1 MLSESSRSKK
11 HSTIQIAGRNF
22 LEESST
28 ERAYLAKAG
37 VKQRKDEVKSAREV
51 QEASRDELAV
61 VRGATINCGRLV
73 NNFDVT

>member
-28 ERAYLAKAG
+28 ERAFIAKAG
-37 VKQRKDEVKSAREV
+37 VKQLQDEVKSAREG
-51 QEASRDELAV
+51 ETASRDDLDI